1 MRDREAGVEYF
12 ARPVSAR
19 EKELEERVEDVTL
32 KGEVRDFELE
42 FGGISAGLGVTELLG
57 DFGQALAALQRELEQ
72 EREEVRLNI
81 LRSLTQDLAET

>member
-1 MRDREAGVEYF
+1 MREREAGVEYF

-42 FGGISAGLGVTELLG
+42 FGRVWADLG
-57 DFGQALAALQRELEQ
+57 D
-72 EREEVRLNI
+72 
-81 LRSLTQDLAET
+81 

>member
-1 MRDREAGVEYF
+1 MREREAGVEYF

-32 KGEVRDFELE
+32 KGEVRQIDSKSGEICAL
-42 FGGISAGLGVTELLG
+42 GGLRGTELLG

-72 EREEVRLNI
+72 EREEVREI
-81 LRSLTQDLAET
+81 RVSTF